1 MNPLK
6 AVIIDDEQLAIESLS
21 ILLKDY
27 AQELCLIGA
36 ACSVEQAVSL
46 MPARAPD
53 VVFLDVELGDGTG
66 FDLLQQLAPIN
77 FEVIFTT
84 GFNHYAI
91 SAIKFSAIDYLLKPI
106 DRVELALSLEK
117 LRSKMKLK
125 ERSSPDITILLD
137 LLSKS
142 ANQNSKIVIP
152 SSQGLEV
159 VAVKEIT
166 YCEAEADYTLLLLDT
181 GQRILSSYN
190 IGEYEHLLTQQGF
203 FRLHHSFLVNKHFI
217 KRYIKGDGGLVELHS
232 GKQLPVSRRKK
243 SDFLVWLK
251 EGV

>member
-46 MPARAPD
+46 MPAWAPD

-84 GFNHYAI
+84 GFNHFAI

-106 DRVELALSLEK
+106 DRSELALSLEK

-232 GKQLPVSRRKK
+232 GKQLPVS
-243 SDFLVWLK
+243 
-251 EGV
+251 